1 MEFTYTNTLYIGE
14 ADIAYMVD
22 CVISK
27 DYSVEE
33 AVDDWAAGLDDV
45 DFYAVGYIEDKLI
58 QTINDI
64 VNLIKK
70 LQKMLDK

>member
-1 MEFTYTNTLYIGE
+1 MEFTYTNTFYVEE

-33 AVDDWAAGLDDV
+33 AVDDWASGLDEA